1 MSETNTKTETTLEA
15 PPTEPSKP
23 GETKPAPENDKEY
36 LSQLRQE
43 AAASRVEAK
52 AAKEAADK
60 IAKEQE
66 EFKASIAAAFGIK
79 KEETDP
85 VKLNATISEMSTK
98 ISEATEKATQ
108 AETAIKKAQLDAQV
122 AILAHSLGGNAE
134 LLLANKDFQDSIAEV
149 DPSDKAAIQAAITK
163 AIQANAALKAVP
175 NHSGNGENHTGPTV
189 QTLETQLKEAEE
201 KKDLNLIISLKRRI
215 AALKNKQ

>member
-1 MSETNTKTETTLEA
+1 MSENDKTET
-15 PPTEPSKP
+15 PPVEKTEKESTP
-23 GETKPAPENDKEY
+23 PENDKEY
-36 LSQLRQE
+36 LAQLRQE
-43 AAASRVEAK
+43 AAASRIEAK
-52 AAKEAADK
+52 AAKEAADAQAAEL
-60 IAKEQE
+60 AK
-66 EFKASIAAAFGIK
+66 FKTAFSTALGIEP
-79 KEETDP
+79 EETDP
-85 VKLNATISEMSTK
+85 AKLNAIILEKNSK
-98 ISEATEKATQ
+98 ISEQETKAKD
-108 AETAIKKAQLDAQV
+108 AETKASTAERNAQV
-122 AILAHSLGGNAE
+122 AIHAHRLGGNAE
-134 LLLANKDFQDSIAEV
+134 LLIANKEFQDSIAEV